1 MGTEPSVVLPSCAA
15 SHNPS
20 KVKLLRRICN
30 STLPCLLQI
39 HLPSLSGLRRFTISN
54 NEKALLDNISGGNC
68 NGRRAREKFLEAIPS
83 PSISLLASA

>member
-1 MGTEPSVVLPSCAA
+1 LPSCAA

-30 STLPCLLQI
+30 LLYPASYRSI
-39 HLPSLSGLRRFTISN
+39 FHLYLGLRRFTLSN